1 MDAEELIRAGYI
13 QKVPPAKDLAD
24 KEFTEADYD
33 LGRAHAELEG
43 EDFKW
48 AIVKAYYAVFHSAK
62 GILFLLGYREKAHF
76 AVGQMLELLS
86 KDGKLESSF
95 VADFKAALSARQGAD
110 YHYDYSRALAK
121 EMVELAD
128 GFVARMKKLRK
139 EI

>member
-13 QKVPPAKDLAD
+13 QRISPAKDLAD

-33 LGRAHAELEG
+33 LERAHAELEG

-48 AIVKAYYAVFHSAK
+48 AIIKAYYAVFHSAK

-76 AVGQMLELLS
+76 AVAQMLELLS

-95 VADFKAALSARQGAD
+95 VADFKAALSARQSAD
-110 YHYDYSRALAK
+110 YHYDYSKTLAR

-128 GFVARMKKLRK
+128 GFVARMEKLRK
-139 EI
+139 EL